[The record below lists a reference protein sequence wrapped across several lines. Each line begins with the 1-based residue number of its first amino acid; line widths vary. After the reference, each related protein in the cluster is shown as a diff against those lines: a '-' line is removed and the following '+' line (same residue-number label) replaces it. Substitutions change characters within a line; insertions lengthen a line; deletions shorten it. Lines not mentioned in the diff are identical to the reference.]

1 MLPIILCS
9 IVSISIIA
17 ERFWSLR
24 REKVLPV
31 HLVATVWNAVKQDN
45 MSRSDIEALSKESA
59 LGTVLSAGLL
69 NRNESRERIKECIE
83 ERGREVVHDLER
95 FLNTLGTIASISPL
109 LGLLGTVIGMISV
122 FAAITQHGVGDPG
135 ALAGGISEAMI
146 TTAAGLTVAIISLN
160 RPDALNALSP
170 NLFIELR
177 AHVDA
182 IANDTDNIGCV
193 ILRGNGRSFS
203 AGNDLKAIENGEV
216 APSRHFQAETLDAI
230 ESLPQPV
237 IAAVQGHCY
246 TGSLEL
252 ALACDLMLVGD
263 DAKLADTHGKWG
275 MSPTWGMSQRLPR
288 RLGPVKAKELMFSG
302 RVVGGEEAVT
312 LGLANACVPSDQLTD
327 EAIKMASGFLAN
339 SWFTLR
345 ADKMLVNGGAD
356 FGLSEGLA
364 FERTNSPGR
373 SPDMEERLKNFGK
386 KS

>member
-45 MSRSDIEALSKESA
+45 MSRADIEALSKESA

-146 TTAAGLTVAIISLN
+146 TTAAGLTVAIISLVFY
-160 RPDALNALSP
+160 RY
-170 NLFIELR
+170 FR
-177 AHVDA
+177 RKVDG
-182 IANDTDNIGCV
+182 IVV
-193 ILRGNGRSFS
+193 IMER
-203 AGNDLKAIENGEV
+203 
-216 APSRHFQAETLDAI
+216 
-230 ESLPQPV
+230 
-237 IAAVQGHCY
+237 
-246 TGSLEL
+246 
-252 ALACDLMLVGD
+252 
-263 DAKLADTHGKWG
+263 
-275 MSPTWGMSQRLPR
+275 
-288 RLGPVKAKELMFSG
+288 
-302 RVVGGEEAVT
+302 
-312 LGLANACVPSDQLTD
+312 
-327 EAIKMASGFLAN
+327 EAIKMVDVLHNNRVNASAAGDMMAHEVV
-339 SWFTLR
+339 R
-345 ADKMLVNGGAD
+345 ADA
-356 FGLSEGLA
+356 
-364 FERTNSPGR
+364 
-373 SPDMEERLKNFGK
+373 K
-386 KS
+386 K